1 MQATQARVH
10 TPRRWTRAE
19 YERMIEH
26 GLLHEDERVELIDGE
41 ILTMAPTQYS
51 PHAALVTHVHEV
63 LRTAFGPGFHV
74 RVRMPFALDPM
85 SEPAPDLAV
94 VAGAPL
100 DYYEGHPERT
110 ALIVE
115 VADTTLSFDRRRKGS
130 LYARAGVPEY
140 WIVDVNR
147 RALEVYRDPSEEQGA
162 RYGWAYPTVT
172 RLRAGDVVVPLEAAG
187 ATIGI
192 ADLVPPK

>member
-1 MQATQARVH
+1 
-10 TPRRWTRAE
+10 
-19 YERMIEH
+19 MIEH

-41 ILTMAPTQYS
+41 ILMMAPTQHS
-51 PHAALVTHVHEV
+51 PHAALVTHFDKVVE
-63 LRTAFGPGFHV
+63 TAFGPDYHV
-74 RVRMPFALDPM
+74 RVQMPFALDPM

-100 DYYEGHPERT
+100 DYFDGHPQRT
-110 ALIVE
+110 ALIIE

-147 RALEVYRDPSEEQGA
+147 RALEVHRDPSEDPDA
-162 RYGWAYPTVT
+162 RYGWAYRTVT
-172 RLRAGDVVVPLEAAG
+172 RLRAGDVVVPLGAPGAAI
-187 ATIGI
+187 AI
-192 ADLVPPK
+192 ADLLPRR